1 MKNDTLV
8 IIMAVGAVGA
18 LIYFGAEKPKVDD
31 KARPFKKYGP
41 YSSRRLAFGMY
52 NKKPAENSE

>member
-8 IIMAVGAVGA
+8 IILAVGAVGA

-31 KARPFKKYGP
+31 GRAYGP

-52 NKKPAENSE
+52 SKKTAENSE

>member
-8 IIMAVGAVGA
+8 IILAVGAVGA

-31 KARPFKKYGP
+31 GKKYGP